1 MFDYYQTA
9 NIIGSAI
16 VPGAVNVL
24 KNATAAYFAKYLL
37 EKAIA
42 VFKWEL
48 PKTWDK
54 DYFLYSLYVN
64 GFVGVFD
71 SGAKYGI
78 VPQWG
83 TLNGYNIFYAPSKF
97 VYSNPLLGTGE
108 LVIHEECEL
117 IKLQGNYTG
126 IWDMIC
132 YYAGKMALLAEAVD
146 MNAINVKSSKLFFT
160 KNKAAA
166 ETLKKLFDRVSSGN
180 PCVVLDSDL
189 LNDEGKLN
197 WEWFNDNLGQ
207 NYIVDDLL
215 IDLRKLE
222 NEFCT
227 DLGIPN
233 SNTEKRERMITD
245 EVNSNNTE
253 TALRAELW
261 LERVKD
267 CVERVNTMF
276 ETQITVDWRHDPNE
290 RNLVN
295 SGNTGDPPRSVR
307 QSDNSRGAGR

>member
-1 MFDYYQTA
+1 MFNYYETA
-9 NIIGSAI
+9 NIIGSVV
-16 VPGAVNVL
+16 VPGAVDVL

-37 EKAIA
+37 EKAIS
-42 VFKWEL
+42 VFKWTL

-64 GFVGVFD
+64 GFVGVFN
-71 SGAKYGI
+71 SGAKYGT

-97 VYSNPLLGTGE
+97 VYSNPLIGTGE

-117 IKLQGNYTG
+117 IKLQGNFTG

-146 MNAINVKSSKLFFT
+146 MNAINVKSSKIFFT

-166 ETLKKLFDRVSSGN
+166 ETLKKLFDKVSSGN
-180 PCVVLDSDL
+180 PCVVLDADL
-189 LNDEGKLN
+189 LDDEGKLT

-233 SNTEKRERMITD
+233 SNTEKRERLITD

-261 LERVKD
+261 LERLQD
-267 CVERVNTMF
+267 CVERVNNMF
-276 ETQITVDWRHDPNE
+276 ETNIKVEWRHNPND
-290 RNLVN
+290 RDTINTGN
-295 SGNTGDPPRSVR
+295 NGNTPGIAG
-307 QSDNSRGAGR
+307 QSTGTRGN

>member
-1 MFDYYQTA
+1 MFDYYQTS
-9 NIIGSAI
+9 NIIGSAV

-24 KNATAAYFAKYLL
+24 KNATAAYFSKYLL
-37 EKAIA
+37 EKAIS
-42 VFKWEL
+42 VFKWKL
-48 PKTWDK
+48 PDTWDK

-83 TLNGYNIFYAPSKF
+83 TLNGYNIFYAPAKF

-108 LVIHEECEL
+108 LVIHEQCEL

-146 MNAINVKSSKLFFT
+146 MNAINVKSSKIFFT
-160 KNKAAA
+160 RNKAAA
-166 ETLKKLFDRVSSGN
+166 ETFKKLFDR
-180 PCVVLDSDL
+180 
-189 LNDEGKLN
+189 
-197 WEWFNDNLGQ
+197 NDNLGQ

-233 SNTEKRERMITD
+233 SNTEKRERLITD

-261 LERVKD
+261 LERLKE
-267 CVERVNTMF
+267 CVTRVNSMF
-276 ETQITVDWRHDPNE
+276 ETNITVEWRHDPNE
-290 RNLVN
+290 RDVIN
-295 SGNTGDPPRSVR
+295 SRNTGNAPRPSG
-307 QSDNSRGAGR
+307 QSENTGRA

>member
-9 NIIGSAI
+9 NIIGSAV
-16 VPGAVNVL
+16 VPGAVDVL

-37 EKAIA
+37 EKAIS
-42 VFKWEL
+42 VFKWQL
-48 PKTWDK
+48 PKTWNK

-64 GFVGVFD
+64 GFVGVFN
-71 SGAKYGI
+71 SGAKYGV

-180 PCVVLDSDL
+180 PCVVLDADL

-261 LERVKD
+261 LERIKD
-267 CVERVNTMF
+267 CVDRVNTMF
-276 ETQITVDWRHDPNE
+276 DTQISVDWRHNPNE
-290 RNLVN
+290 GNVVN
-295 SGNTGDPPRSVR
+295 IGDSGNTPGLAR
-307 QSDNSRGAGR
+307 QSPNSGRAGR

>member
-1 MFDYYQTA
+1 MFNYYETA
-9 NIIGSAI
+9 NIIGSKV
-16 VPGAVNVL
+16 VPGAVDVL

-42 VFKWEL
+42 VYKWTL

-64 GFVGVFD
+64 GFVGVFN
-71 SGAKYGI
+71 SGAKYGVI
-78 VPQWG
+78 PQWG
-83 TLNGYNIFYAPSKF
+83 TLNEYNLYYAPSKF
-97 VYSNPLLGTGE
+97 MCSNPLLKKTVE
-108 LVIHEECEL
+108 LTIHEQCEL

-146 MNAINVKSSKLFFT
+146 MNAINVKSSKIFFT

-166 ETLKKLFDRVSSGN
+166 ETLKKLFDKVSSGN
-180 PCVVLDSDL
+180 PCVVLDTDL
-189 LNDEGKLN
+189 LNDEGKLS

-261 LERVKD
+261 LERLQD

-276 ETQITVDWRHDPNE
+276 ETNIKVEWRHDPND
-290 RNLVN
+290 RNLVDT
-295 SGNTGDPPRSVR
+295 GNTGNTPGLAGQSTSPRR
-307 QSDNSRGAGR
+307 A

>member
-9 NIIGSAI
+9 NIIDSAV

-42 VFKWEL
+42 VFKWTL

-64 GFVGVFD
+64 GFVGVFN
-71 SGAKYGI
+71 SGAKYGVI
-78 VPQWG
+78 PQWG
-83 TLNGYNIFYAPSKF
+83 TLNGYNLYYAPSKF
-97 VYSNPLLGTGE
+97 MCSNPLLKKTVE
-108 LVIHEECEL
+108 LTIHEECEL

-146 MNAINVKSSKLFFT
+146 MNAINVKSSKIFFT

-180 PCVVLDSDL
+180 PCVVIDTDL
-189 LNDEGKLN
+189 LNDEGKLS

-261 LERVKD
+261 LERLQD

-276 ETQITVDWRHDPNE
+276 ETNIKVEWRHDPNE
-290 RNLVN
+290 RNLVDT
-295 SGNTGDPPRSVR
+295 GNTGNTPGLAGQSTGPRG
-307 QSDNSRGAGR
+307 N

>member
-24 KNATAAYFAKYLL
+24 KNSTAAYFAKYLL

-48 PKTWDK
+48 PKAWDK

-197 WEWFNDNLGQ
+197 WEWFNDNLAQ

-261 LERVKD
+261 LERIKE

-295 SGNTGDPPRSVR
+295 SGNTGDSPRSVR
-307 QSDNSRGAGR
+307 QSDNSRGA

>member
-16 VPGAVNVL
+16 VPGAVDVT

-37 EKAIA
+37 EKAIS
-42 VFKWEL
+42 VFKWKL
-48 PKTWDK
+48 PKTWNK

-71 SGAKYGI
+71 SGAKYGVI
-78 VPQWG
+78 PQWG
-83 TLNGYNIFYAPSKF
+83 TLNGYNVFYAPAKF

-108 LVIHEECEL
+108 LVIHEQCEL

-132 YYAGKMALLAEAVD
+132 YYAGNMALLAEAMA
-146 MNAINVKSSKLFFT
+146 MNAINVKSSKIFFT

-180 PCVVLDSDL
+180 PCTVLDSDL

-261 LERVKD
+261 LERLK
-267 CVERVNTMF
+267 EETEAVNSMF
-276 ETQITVDWRHDPNE
+276 GTNITVEWRHNPNE
-290 RNLVN
+290 RNIVN
-295 SGNTGDPPRSVR
+295 SGDSGNEPRPSG
-307 QSDNSRGAGR
+307 QSDRTGRN

>member
-1 MFDYYQTA
+1 MFNYYETA
-9 NIIGSAI
+9 NIIGSKV
-16 VPGAVNVL
+16 VPGAVDVL

-42 VFKWEL
+42 VYKWTL

-64 GFVGVFD
+64 GFVGVFN
-71 SGAKYGI
+71 SGAKYGVI
-78 VPQWG
+78 PQWG
-83 TLNGYNIFYAPSKF
+83 TLNGYNLYYAPSKF
-97 VYSNPLLGTGE
+97 MCSNPLLKKTVE
-108 LVIHEECEL
+108 LTIHEECEL

-146 MNAINVKSSKLFFT
+146 MNAINVKSYKIFFT

-180 PCVVLDSDL
+180 PCVVIDTDL
-189 LNDEGKLN
+189 LNDEGKLS

-261 LERVKD
+261 LERLQD

-276 ETQITVDWRHDPNE
+276 ETNIKVEWRHDPND
-290 RNLVN
+290 RNLVDT
-295 SGNTGDPPRSVR
+295 GNTGNTPGTPGQSTSPRR
-307 QSDNSRGAGR
+307 A

>member
-1 MFDYYQTA
+1 MFNYYETA
-9 NIIGSAI
+9 NIIGSVV
-16 VPGAVNVL
+16 VPGAVDVL

-37 EKAIA
+37 EKAIS
-42 VFKWEL
+42 VFKWTL

-64 GFVGVFD
+64 GFVGVFN
-71 SGAKYGI
+71 SGAKYGT

-97 VYSNPLLGTGE
+97 VYSNPLIGTGE

-117 IKLQGNYTG
+117 IKLQGNFTG

-146 MNAINVKSSKLFFT
+146 MNAINVKSSKIFFT

-166 ETLKKLFDRVSSGN
+166 ETLKKLFDKVSSGN
-180 PCVVLDSDL
+180 PCVVLDADL
-189 LNDEGKLN
+189 LDDEGKLT

-233 SNTEKRERMITD
+233 SNTEKRERLITD

-261 LERVKD
+261 LERLQD

-276 ETQITVDWRHDPNE
+276 ETNIKVEWRHNPND
-290 RNLVN
+290 RDTINTGN
-295 SGNTGDPPRSVR
+295 NGNTPGIAG
-307 QSDNSRGAGR
+307 QSTSARGN